1 MIATTWIAKA
11 LKIAHHQRSRNIR
24 RGWIRKQKQSRAG
37 YRNLARRG
45 KPGTGKFYF
54 QFTPTC
60 DFFCVSRH
68 PPARASLVSYVPE
81 GQFTHFKSFLLPV
94 HQVDFMAST
103 IESIESQLLNECPNG
118 DPDHHYRGDV
128 RKRHHTTRVCVRV
141 CVCQS
146 VCKGTGRPM
155 LTPQRNT
162 IVLRCVCYKRAT
174 PKRPA

>member
-54 QFTPTC
+54 QFTPRC
-60 DFFCVSRH
+60 YFFCVSRH

-103 IESIESQLLNECPNG
+103 IESQLLNECPNG

-128 RKRHHTTRVCVRV
+128 RKRHHTTHVCVYV
-141 CVCQS
+141 FVS
-146 VCKGTGRPM
+146 LSAKGQDAP
-155 LTPQRNT
+155 
-162 IVLRCVCYKRAT
+162 C
-174 PKRPA
+174 